1 MRKKRKEKETNG
13 GESVAGVGNKQTGFA
28 HGTVPN
34 SDALDEPRS
43 AHLFNS
49 EKRKE
54 TRKAS
59 DLHLRTRS
67 HTPSNFFFFFF
78 FFCLNYTSAA
88 TKK

>member
-1 MRKKRKEKETNG
+1 
-13 GESVAGVGNKQTGFA
+13 
-28 HGTVPN
+28 
-34 SDALDEPRS
+34 L
-43 AHLFNS
+43 NS

-88 TKK
+88 TKKLNEKKKHRRRRRMRRRRVNGERTNPNFENAERDREGESRE